1 LTKRSTLEPDPYSEI
16 LFLILLPL
24 ASSSSILLG
33 VGFLL
38 FLIISSAL
46 VSGSEVAFF
55 SLSPNDLHALEDD
68 ETVKNK
74 RILHLREKPRRLLA
88 TILISNNFINIAIVL
103 VSNYVLRNLIG
114 EEDLIAIG
122 EWLQSSLGLTNIM
135 SAGFLSEA
143 FNFIVSVAGVTFI
156 LVLFGEVIPK
166 IYANLNNLRFAR
178 LMATPLHILN
188 FLFTPLSTILVG
200 WSTSFE
206 NRIIKQRSSQT
217 GSSKEDLDKAIELT
231 VGDSE
236 NAEEEADML
245 KGIVKFGDVSVK
257 QIMKSRVDIT
267 AIDITFNFRDVMR
280 IIKDS
285 GFSRIPVF
293 KEDFD
298 NISGILYVK
307 DLLGHTDEDQ
317 DFNWQSLIRESVLY
331 VPESKKIDDL
341 LKDFQLKRTHMAIVV
356 DEYGGCDGLVTLED
370 VMEEVIGDIKDE
382 FDEEEEVEYI
392 QLDSN
397 SYIFEGRTLLNDVC
411 RIVGLNT
418 DYFDPVRGD
427 ADSLAGLLIEI
438 LGKIPRQEREIKY
451 NNITFKVISV
461 TKRRIE
467 KINIRID
474 K

>member
-1 LTKRSTLEPDPYSEI
+1 MTKCSALEPDPYSEFLYTIFVPLAISSGI
-16 LFLILLPL
+16 LF
-24 ASSSSILLG
+24 ALG
-33 VGFLL
+33 LLL

-46 VSGSEVAFF
+46 ISGSEVAFF

-68 ETVKNK
+68 DTVINK
-74 RILHLREKPRRLLA
+74 RILLLREKPRRLLA

-103 VSNYVLRNLIG
+103 VSNYVLRYLIG
-114 EEDLIAIG
+114 EEDLILIG
-122 EWLQSSLGLTNIM
+122 EWLQSNLRLTNLM
-135 SAGFLSEA
+135 SAEFLSNS
-143 FNFIVSVAGVTFI
+143 FNFIISVAGVTFI

-166 IYANLNNLRFAR
+166 IYANLNNLKFAR
-178 LMATPLHILN
+178 LMSTPLHILS

-200 WSTSFE
+200 WSTKFE
-206 NRIIKQRSSQT
+206 NRINRQRTSQT
-217 GSSKEDLDKAIELT
+217 GTSKEDIDKAIELT

-267 AIDITFNFRDVMR
+267 AIDITLNFQEVMQ
-280 IIKDS
+280 IIRES
-285 GFSRIPVF
+285 GFSRIPIF
-293 KEDFD
+293 KEDYD
-298 NISGILYVK
+298 NIVGILYVK

-317 DFNWQSLIRESVLY
+317 SFHWQSLIRYSVLY

-370 VMEEVIGDIKDE
+370 VMEEIIGDIKDE
-382 FDEEEEVEYI
+382 FDDEEEVEYI
-392 QLDSN
+392 KLDSN

-418 DYFDPVRGD
+418 DYFDPIRGD
-427 ADSLAGLLIEI
+427 SDSLAGLLIEMV
-438 LGKIPRQEREIKY
+438 GKIPRQERELKY

-467 KINIRID
+467 KINLRID
-474 K
+474 

>member
-1 LTKRSTLEPDPYSEI
+1 MEPDSYSDI
-16 LFLILLPL
+16 ISVIIIPL
-24 ASSSSILLG
+24 AATPGTFLAMGL
-33 VGFLL
+33 LL

-55 SLSPNDLHALEDD
+55 SLSPNDLHALED
-68 ETVKNK
+68 EESATNK
-74 RILHLREKPRRLLA
+74 RILLLRQKPRKLLA

-114 EEDLIAIG
+114 EKELLSIG
-122 EWLQSSLGLTNIM
+122 EFLQEKLRLSGIA
-135 SAGFLSEA
+135 SAELLAEI
-143 FNFIVSVAGVTFI
+143 FNFSISVAGVTFV

-166 IYANLNNLRFAR
+166 IYANLNNLKFAR
-178 LMATPLHILN
+178 IMSTPLN
-188 FLFTPLSTILVG
+188 FFSIFFGPFSSVLVG
-200 WSTSFE
+200 WSSSFE
-206 NRIIKQRSSQT
+206 ERINKARSS
-217 GSSKEDLDKAIELT
+217 SSGTTKEDIDKAIELT

-236 NAEEEADML
+236 NAEVEADML

-267 AIDITFNFRDVMR
+267 SLDVSINFKEVMR
-280 IIKDS
+280 VIKDS
-285 GFSRIPVF
+285 GFSRIPVY

-298 NISGILYVK
+298 NIVGILYIK

-317 DFNWQSLIRESVLY
+317 DFNWQSLIRDSVLY
-331 VPESKKIDDL
+331 IPESKKIDDL

-392 QLDSN
+392 KLDHN
-397 SYIFEGRTLLNDVC
+397 SYIFEGKSLLNDVC

-418 DYFDPVRGD
+418 DFFDAVRGD
-427 ADSLAGLLIEI
+427 ADSLAGLLIEM
-438 LGKIPRQEREIKY
+438 LGRIPRQEREIKY

-467 KINIRID
+467 KINLRIE
-474 K
+474 